1 MVGGNLW
8 ISLLVVENLDD
19 TDQFILGP
27 DFVRNFEVFIDLNNG
42 LIRIRNPDRKFV
54 KRPVNS
60 TISDENK
67 IPNFLE
73 RKLKLQPRKPVV
85 ATFRM
90 RFLNT
95 KSDSKQV
102 CLAANPCIQISMILD
117 RSFSVTQ
124 KRAVC
129 ECIVEYTGKYGF
141 IPAVSFQRKEQ
152 SLKPQLTTLRLTIKQ
167 IQEMPRIEFNRSYRQ
182 RKMNERESF

>member
-141 IPAVSFQRKEQ
+141 IPAWKE
-152 SLKPQLTTLRLTIKQ
+152 TWLRFT
-167 IQEMPRIEFNRSYRQ
+167 
-182 RKMNERESF
+182 NEHGL